1 MTNEWGGAGIVAAPA
16 KRPGAAGG
24 VKIKVK
30 LKKEKTDK
38 EKKAKKESKKD
49 RKANLAMD
57 MIVHRASRLTWPQC
71 LNGAVRFA

>member
-30 LKKEKTDK
+30 IKKEKPEKD
-38 EKKAKKESKKD
+38 KKAKKESKKD
-49 RKANLAMD
+49 RKVNFD
-57 MIVHRASRLTWPQC
+57 MTLH
-71 LNGAVRFA
+71 